1 MKPEQFLRPLQA
13 AELLHQKFGFGAVRS
28 LAKMRVKGGGPNYRR
43 AGRLILYTEADLLAW
58 AESRLT
64 GPHRSTSET
73 GGGFGTS
80 RKRGR
85 PSRTPDPVAPR
96 PAE

>member
-1 MKPEQFLRPLQA
+1 VTTEHFLRPHKA
-13 AELLHQKFGFGAVRS
+13 AEFLHQKFGFGAIRS
-28 LAKMRVKGGGPNYRR
+28 LAKMRVKGGGPNYHRV
-43 AGRLILYTEADLLAW
+43 GRLILYTEGDLLAW
-58 AESRLT
+58 AESRPT

-73 GGGFGTS
+73 VGGFGTS

-85 PSRTPDPVAPR
+85 PRRTPDPVAPR